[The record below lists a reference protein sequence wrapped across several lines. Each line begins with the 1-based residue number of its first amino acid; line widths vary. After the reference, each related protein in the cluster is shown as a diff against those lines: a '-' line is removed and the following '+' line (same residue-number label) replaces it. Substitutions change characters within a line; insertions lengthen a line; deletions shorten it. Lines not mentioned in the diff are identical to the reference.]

1 MPTPFEEIYGFFLP
15 KLTDYSFLNISDQD
29 LADTLEPLLR
39 SSSIKFRRCKKDL
52 TDRDQELKQFNED
65 LSDEEK
71 EILACFMVVEYLT
84 PKIVTADL
92 LHQTLSSKDFKLYSQ
107 ANHIKE
113 IRELRNLIKK
123 EAEGLMVQY
132 TYSNISMRGFRS

>member
-1 MPTPFEEIYGFFLP
+1 MPTLFEEIYGFFLP
-15 KLTDYSFLNISDQD
+15 KLTDYSFLNISEKD
-29 LADTLEPLLR
+29 LSDTLEPLLR
-39 SSSIKFRRCKKDL
+39 SSSIKFRRCKKNL
-52 TDRDQELKQFNED
+52 SDRDQTLKQFNEN

-84 PKIVTADL
+84 PKIITADL

-123 EAEGLMVQY
+123 EAEDLMLQY
-132 TYSNISMRGFRS
+132 TYSNGNMKDFRT

>member
-1 MPTPFEEIYGFFLP
+1 MPTLFEEIYGFFLP
-15 KLTDYSFLNISDQD
+15 KLTDYSFLNISEKD
-29 LADTLEPLLR
+29 LSDTLDPLLR
-39 SSSIKFRRCKKDL
+39 SSSIKFRRCKKNL
-52 TDRDQELKQFNED
+52 SDRDQTLKQFNED

-92 LHQTLSSKDFKLYSQ
+92 LHQTLSPKDFKLYSQ

-123 EAEGLMVQY
+123 EAEDLMLQY
-132 TYSNISMRGFRS
+132 TYSNGNMKDFRT

>member
-92 LHQTLSSKDFKLYSQ
+92 LHQTLSSKDSKLYSQ

-123 EAEGLMVQY
+123 EAEDLMVQY

>member
-1 MPTPFEEIYGFFLP
+1 M
-15 KLTDYSFLNISDQD
+15 
-29 LADTLEPLLR
+29 
-39 SSSIKFRRCKKDL
+39 KFRRCKKDL

-92 LHQTLSSKDFKLYSQ
+92 LHQTLSSKDSKLYSQ

-123 EAEGLMVQY
+123 EAEDLMVQY